1 MVVMSKERILQ
12 VLLAPH
18 ISEKASLVAD
28 ANSQHIFKVLND
40 ANKAEIKQAVEEL
53 FEVKVAQVRVMNV
66 KGKTKRFGQR
76 TGKRSDWRKAYVT
89 LAEGQDIDFAGAN

>member
-1 MVVMSKERILQ
+1 MSKERILQ

-18 ISEKASLVAD
+18 ISEKTTLVAD
-28 ANSQHIFKVLND
+28 SSSQHVFKVLPG
-40 ANKAEIKQAVEEL
+40 ANKSEIKQAVEEL

-76 TGKRSDWRKAYVT
+76 IGKRSDWRKAYVT